1 MPANKNVTNEVE
13 TVTDRVERVSSARLA
28 WGLEEFA
35 AATDTSVSFIRLE
48 IRRGKIHPARLG
60 RRVVI
65 LDREAQ
71 RYLAAGLEVA
81 AR

>member
-1 MPANKNVTNEVE
+1 MPAKMN
-13 TVTDRVERVSSARLA
+13 VTDRVEKVTARLA

-81 AR
+81 R

>member
-1 MPANKNVTNEVE
+1 MSAQINVTEGAGK
-13 TVTDRVERVSSARLA
+13 VTNRERLA

-48 IRRGKIHPARLG
+48 IRRGKIRPARLG

-71 RYLAAGLEVA
+71 RYLAAGLQVA